1 MPRYDIRQA
10 FSSLPRFTQG
20 NIDAEQLNRMAR
32 TLEQNLFQL
41 DLNVVPSYT
50 TTERNGR
57 KFSPGGLIFNTTMEV
72 HQAYD
77 GNAWR
82 NLYLPVVYPTG
93 LSLTSSIGTVTVV
106 TS

>member
-1 MPRYDIRQA
+1 
-10 FSSLPRFTQG
+10 
-20 NIDAEQLNRMAR
+20 
-32 TLEQNLFQL
+32 
-41 DLNVVPSYT
+41 
-50 TTERNGR
+50 
-57 KFSPGGLIFNTTMEV
+57 MEV

-93 LSLTSSIGTVTVV
+93 LSLTSSVGTVTVV